1 MRGGHREAWGRTYL
15 GIRGRVGDVG
25 SGREAG
31 KKLIAADPCTYE
43 LVPCNFGH
51 VTIPG
56 LQGIRF
62 DCCFC
67 YVDSMGQNF
76 VFKEV
81 VDDDAY
87 MYMYTGPM
95 TLGTLGV
102 QATGYRLQ
110 ADMHANCY
118 LLQKYL

>member
-1 MRGGHREAWGRTYL
+1 MLAEED
-15 GIRGRVGDVG
+15 GISSSKR
-25 SGREAG
+25 
-31 KKLIAADPCTYE
+31 L
-43 LVPCNFGH
+43 LMM
-51 VTIPG
+51 
-56 LQGIRF
+56 
-62 DCCFC
+62 
-67 YVDSMGQNF
+67 YV
-76 VFKEV
+76 
-81 VDDDAY
+81 Y